1 MKYRGNQ
8 LNALLEN
15 WDKYEKMLSEY
26 SQGGGS
32 AMEEAMKSAN
42 NWEGSLIRVSNTI
55 TEITSN
61 FVKSDEVIGGLNGFN
76 TLLQGINAVT
86 KALGGLGTVS
96 AIGGGILGSKGLGQR
111 NCCRYNRLRGSRKS
125 LLLWLKAVGKIGTS
139 LCLDT

>member
-1 MKYRGNQ
+1 
-8 LNALLEN
+8 
-15 WDKYEKMLSEY
+15 
-26 SQGGGS
+26 
-32 AMEEAMKSAN
+32 MEEAMKSAN

-86 KALGGLGTVS
+86 KALGGLGTVG

-111 NCCRYNRLRGSRKS
+111 NCCRYNRLRGSRS
-125 LLLWLKAVGKIGTS
+125 HYCYG
-139 LCLDT
+139 